1 MYNCMMQSVIVR
13 SALTYFIEAAKGG
26 GVKEE
31 EQQQACKQF
40 RNGQTTCKPEGKCSQ
55 KTLFDCTDWA
65 KILKNVTKTSRS
77 SSPC

>member
-1 MYNCMMQSVIVR
+1 MMQSVIVR

-40 RNGQTTCKPEGKCSQ
+40 RDGPTTCKPGGKCTEKHCLIVQTGQ
-55 KTLFDCTDWA
+55 KA
-65 KILKNVTKTSRS
+65 SKM
-77 SSPC
+77 